1 MMQNESGEQVNNQ
14 NKNKNDIIPQILSAD
29 PSNFEPGSYLF
40 EYFVEYVGDDW
51 YWFVVKVFLT
61 KRTQPKQITDKD
73 EVTDQNLTILVYRQ
87 KTHYSSDSWQ
97 EYRRMVIPLFD
108 DSSKRRQ
115 APFYPK
121 NVKIAIKDLYYLPN
135 FNLILYYEE
144 EVEYFNESE
153 AYSTYNN
160 DAEKRNTYVNYIDL
174 KKLSRNYRENRAEVT
189 LDFQKGLSSTKNTR
203 ITDLR
208 NKPVIRMTPQRDYL
222 IIRGDSTYFTL
233 IKTQDLEKHS
243 LESLLSAGGS
253 IEFRADADMIITD
266 FAILKVDTTPDSAA
280 YQTATDSNP
289 PQEQSTCDLFV
300 SYVQCDIQTAVR
312 HIGRHE

>member
-1 MMQNESGEQVNNQ
+1 MIQNESGEQVNNQ
-14 NKNKNDIIPQILSAD
+14 NKTDKIPQILSAD

-61 KRTQPKQITDKD
+61 KKPQTEQKTEKH
-73 EVTDQNLTILVYRQ
+73 EATDQKLMILVYRQ
-87 KTHYSSDSWQ
+87 KTHTSNSWQ

-115 APFYPK
+115 APSYIK
-121 NVKIAIKDLYYLPN
+121 TVKIAIKDLYYLPN

-144 EVEYFNESE
+144 EVEYSNESE
-153 AYSTYNN
+153 ANSTTNN
-160 DAEKRNTYVNYIDL
+160 DAEKRNTYVSYIDL
-174 KKLSRNYRENRAEVT
+174 KKMSRNYRENRAEVT
-189 LDFQKGLSSTKNTR
+189 LDFESGLSSTKKNR

-233 IKTQDLEKHS
+233 IKTQDLGNHS

-253 IEFRADADMIITD
+253 FEFRADADMIITD
-266 FAILKVDTTPDSAA
+266 FTILKVDTTPDSAA

-289 PQEQSTCDLFV
+289 PQEQPTCDLFV
-300 SYVQCDIQTAVR
+300 SYVQCDIKTAVR
-312 HIGRHE
+312 YIGRHE